1 MITKELY
8 TKIVNF
14 MTRKEGIVY
23 ARVLGL
29 VTKWKCLFSLTSSI
43 GTLPTLER
51 ERERVEL
58 N

>member
-1 MITKELY
+1 
-8 TKIVNF
+8 

-51 ERERVEL
+51 EREREREREL